1 MGEEDALRFLANRFK
16 ATQKEVLMGIG
27 DDSAVLELRDK
38 ACLVASTDTLVEGVH
53 FHLGTQTPR
62 QLGKKA
68 VCVAVSDIGAMGA
81 VPKYLLCSLGC
92 RGADSMELIEEIS
105 QGVDDG
111 CREFGVCLVGGNLS
125 ESQTVFISMTAL
137 GEVLREEMVLR
148 SGAAEGD
155 GIYATGTLG
164 DSALGLR
171 ILSSGDPGIDG
182 GEIAISR
189 HIEPTPRLAVGRM
202 VAERGIASSMIDVSD
217 GLFSDLEKL
226 TSERGL
232 GAEVSLGDIP
242 LSPGFLSLSAGF
254 CEDAYRL
261 AVSGGEDYELLF
273 TSPGD
278 KRGAVDEVSRLC
290 GVAISRIGSVTG
302 GRGVRFFDEG
312 GGEVFY
318 DTGGFEHFR

>member
-1 MGEEDALRFLANRFK
+1 MGEEDALRFLADRFK

-27 DDSAVLELRDK
+27 DDSAVLKLRDK
-38 ACLVASTDTLVEGVH
+38 TCLVASTDTLVEGVH
-53 FHLGTQTPR
+53 FRAETQTPR

-81 VPKYLLCSLGC
+81 VPRYLLCSLGC
-92 RGADSMELIEEIS
+92 RGAGAGEFIEELS
-105 QGVDDG
+105 RGVEDG
-111 CREFGVCLVGGNLS
+111 CREFDVSLVGGNLS
-125 ESQTVFISMTAL
+125 ESQTVFVSMTAL
-137 GEVLREEMVLR
+137 GEVLRNDMVLR

-155 GIYATGTLG
+155 GIYVTGTLG

-171 ILSSGDPGIDG
+171 ILSSDPEIDG
-182 GEIAISR
+182 GEVAISR

-202 VAERGIASSMIDVSD
+202 VAERGIATSMIDISD
-217 GLFSDLEKL
+217 GLFCDLEKL
-226 TSERGL
+226 TSECGL
-232 GAEVSLGDIP
+232 GAEVHLGSLP
-242 LSPGFLSLSAGF
+242 LSRGFLSLSAKF
-254 CEDAYRL
+254 CEDVYLL

-273 TSPGD
+273 TSPED
-278 KRGAVDEVSRLC
+278 KRLAVDEVSRLC

-312 GGEVFY
+312 GEEVFY

>member
-1 MGEEDALRFLANRFK
+1 MGEEDALRFLADRFK

-27 DDSAVLELRDK
+27 DDSAVLKLRDK
-38 ACLVASTDTLVEGVH
+38 TCLVASTDTLVEGVH
-53 FHLGTQTPR
+53 FRAGTQTPR

-81 VPKYLLCSLGC
+81 VPRYLLCSLGC
-92 RGADSMELIEEIS
+92 RGAGSGEFIEEFS
-105 QGVDDG
+105 RGVEDG
-111 CREFGVCLVGGNLS
+111 CREFDVSLVGGNLS
-125 ESQTVFISMTAL
+125 ESQTIFVSMTAL
-137 GEVLREEMVLR
+137 GEVLGDNMVLR

-155 GIYATGTLG
+155 GIYVTGTLG

-171 ILSSGDPGIDG
+171 ILLSDPEIDG
-182 GEIAISR
+182 GEAAVSR

-202 VAERGIASSMIDVSD
+202 VAERGIATSMIDVSD
-217 GLFSDLEKL
+217 GLFCDLEKL

-232 GAEVSLGDIP
+232 GAEVNLGNLP
-242 LSPGFLSLSAGF
+242 LSRDFLSLSTKF
-254 CEDAYRL
+254 CEDVYRL

-273 TSPGD
+273 TSPED
-278 KRGAVDEVSRLC
+278 KRIAVDEVSRLC

-312 GGEVFY
+312 GEKVFY
-318 DTGGFEHFR
+318 DTGGFEHFC